1 MLRRAFSG
9 YLELDG
15 FGIDSKAKFWEVQ
28 SETRDRRKLTCG
40 LRECSHPGGAFGK
53 NANIFLILNGN
64 SDQATLRQFSI
75 SADNVE
81 Q

>member
-1 MLRRAFSG
+1 MAHFPVILNWT
-9 YLELDG
+9 G
-15 FGIDSKAKFWEVQ
+15 FGIDSKTKFWEIQ
-28 SETRDRRKLTCG
+28 SGTRDRRKLICG

-53 NANIFLILNGN
+53 NANVFLTLNGN

-75 SADNVE
+75 SADNGE